1 MAEHARTRIPAP
13 PSLKDAEWLKRPET
27 GRVFAA
33 LAAPGVE
40 TRAVGGAVR
49 DTLLGLKVTEID
61 LATTALPEQVMTLAR
76 KAGLKAVPTG
86 IEHGTVTVI
95 ADGVPFEVT
104 TLRRDVETFGRH
116 ATIAFTEDWEED
128 ARRRDFTI
136 NALYAG
142 SDGTVFDPLSG
153 YADLVAGRV
162 RFIGDAEARI
172 KEDYLRILRFFRFNA
187 YYGKGPLDPDG
198 LQAAV
203 KLRGGIDQLSA
214 ERVAA
219 ELRRLLVAPQAMRAI
234 EALFDYGLLSGLL
247 GSVPRL
253 ERLNRVIAIEEALG
267 LVPDAMVRLAALA
280 VFVAEDAERLAAR
293 LRLSNAEQAV
303 LALGAT
309 EHAETGLPD
318 EEAAK
323 RELYRLGAERLC
335 RRCADRLGRFRR
347 GARRSKLARGVR
359 LAPTLAGAILSA
371 ARLRHHA
378 ARRSRRTRD
387 RRHAAAARSGMGG
400 RRLRPVARGAA
411 RARGFAQPKITQ
423 ARPIRVAAKARTTGT
438 SAISIKHVAAALG
451 RPSRDRHCW
460 SGIRARWYSWSASAG
475 RPR

>member
-1 MAEHARTRIPAP
+1 MPEHALTRSSAP
-13 PSLKDAEWLKRPET
+13 PSIKDAEWLKRPET

-33 LAAPGVE
+33 LTASGAE

-49 DTLLGLKVTEID
+49 DTLLELPVTEID
-61 LATTALPEQVMTLAR
+61 LATTAVPDQVMTLAR

-128 ARRRDFTI
+128 ARRRDFTL

-142 SDGTVFDPLSG
+142 SDGRVFDPLGG

-162 RFIGDAEARI
+162 RFIGNAEARI

-187 YYGKGPLDPDG
+187 YYGKGPFDPEG

-203 KLRGGIDQLSA
+203 RLRSGLDQLSA

-234 EALFDYGLLSGLL
+234 DALFDYGLLPGLL

-253 ERLNRVIAIEEALG
+253 ERFTRLVAVEETLG
-267 LVPDAMVRLAALA
+267 IVPNAMVRLAALA
-280 VFVAEDAERLAAR
+280 IFVHEDAVKLAAR

-309 EHAETGLPD
+309 NPAGSRLPD
-318 EEAAK
+318 DGAAK
-323 RELYRLGAERLC
+323 RALYRLGPDAFGVHVLITW
-335 RRCADRLGRFRR
+335 ADSGAPPDDQGWREALSLAGRWQALAFPLRGSDIMPLGDID
-347 GARRSKLARGVR
+347 G
-359 LAPTLAGAILSA
+359 PEIGAIL
-371 ARLRHHA
+371 
-378 ARRSRRTRD
+378 
-387 RRHAAAARSGMGG
+387 
-400 RRLRPVARGAA
+400 RRLEAEWIEA
-411 RARGFAQPKITQ
+411 GFALSREELL
-423 ARPIRVAAKARTTGT
+423 AR
-438 SAISIKHVAAALG
+438 AAALT
-451 RPSRDRHCW
+451 RRSPKQDR
-460 SGIRARWYSWSASAG
+460 
-475 RPR
+475 

>member
-1 MAEHARTRIPAP
+1 MAEQTRMRASAP
-13 PSLKDAEWLKRPET
+13 PSLKDAAWLKRPET
-27 GRVFAA
+27 SRVFAA
-33 LAAPGVE
+33 LKESGIE

-49 DTLLGLKVTEID
+49 DTLLGLPVTEID
-61 LATTALPEQVMTLAR
+61 LATTALPEQVMTLVR

-128 ARRRDFTI
+128 ARRRDFTL

-142 SDGTVFDPLSG
+142 SDGAVFDPLSG
-153 YADLVAGRV
+153 YADLLAGRV

-198 LQAAV
+198 LKASV
-203 KLRGGIDQLSA
+203 ELRDGMEQLSA

-219 ELRRLLVAPQAMRAI
+219 ELRKLLVAPQAMRAI
-234 EALFDYGLLSGLL
+234 EALFDCGLLPGLL
-247 GSVPRL
+247 GGVPRL
-253 ERLNRVIAIEEALG
+253 ERLDRVIAVEDALG
-267 LVPDAMVRLAALA
+267 LAPDAMVRLAALA

-303 LALGAT
+303 LMLGAAD
-309 EHAETGLPD
+309 HAASGLPD

-323 RELYRLGAERLC
+323 RTLYRLGPSAFAACLAIAW
-335 RRCADRLGRFRR
+335 ADS
-347 GARRSKLARGVR
+347 GA
-359 LAPTLAGAILSA
+359 APTDRNWREAFHLPARWQAPSFPLRGSDVMPFGDLEGPEIGAMLRRLEADWVAGGFALS
-371 ARLRHHA
+371 REELLKR
-378 ARRSRRTRD
+378 
-387 RRHAAAARSGMGG
+387 AAAFSRKSPKPG
-400 RRLRPVARGAA
+400 R
-411 RARGFAQPKITQ
+411 
-423 ARPIRVAAKARTTGT
+423 
-438 SAISIKHVAAALG
+438 
-451 RPSRDRHCW
+451 
-460 SGIRARWYSWSASAG
+460 
-475 RPR
+475 